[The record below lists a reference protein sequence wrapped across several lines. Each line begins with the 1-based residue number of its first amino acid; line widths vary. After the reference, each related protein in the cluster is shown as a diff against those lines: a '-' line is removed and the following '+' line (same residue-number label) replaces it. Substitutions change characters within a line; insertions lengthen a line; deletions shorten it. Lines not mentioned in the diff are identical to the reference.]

1 MSLYSIFETPIWKIR
16 KNLPEGA
23 YKWALDFKEKDP
35 KGVLKSNRG
44 GYQSIAQHPKDFPYH
59 KHISSMLSRNKFSNI
74 KVYDWWLNINEKGDY
89 NIMHTHSG
97 SHFSCIWY
105 ITNNEGSLVL
115 SSPLTHTRVALLV
128 SGFPI
133 NLEEVVNCS
142 AGTLLVFPSD
152 IPHYVEEHKLDTPRI
167 SVSFNMVIKH

>member
-1 MSLYSIFETPIWKIR
+1 
-16 KNLPEGA
+16 
-23 YKWALDFKEKDP
+23 
-35 KGVLKSNRG
+35 
-44 GYQSIAQHPKDFPYH
+44 
-59 KHISSMLSRNKFSNI
+59 MLSRNKFSNI

-89 NIMHTHSG
+89 NIMHTHPG